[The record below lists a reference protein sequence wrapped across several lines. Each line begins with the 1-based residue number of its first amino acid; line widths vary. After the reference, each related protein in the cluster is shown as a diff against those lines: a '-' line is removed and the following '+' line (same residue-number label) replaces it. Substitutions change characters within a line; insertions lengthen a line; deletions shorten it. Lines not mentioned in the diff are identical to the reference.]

1 MTGTDSVPILVVTTD
16 DDLAE
21 TLSDG
26 LRILGHVPVVAGG
39 AGEALDRIRRDD
51 VDVLLLDLV
60 LSDAGRL
67 DLPRRIGEAELATET
82 IVLAPPA
89 DFPAALEAMRR
100 GAHDFLPRPPK
111 MDEFGVRVG
120 KAVERAQLRREILAL
135 RRQLDRAIVGH
146 GGFAASTALTLDE
159 LELQY
164 IETVLREND
173 GHRGR
178 TAKAL
183 GIDPKTLYNKLG
195 PERPRKKEPP
205 AVAD

>member
-1 MTGTDSVPILVVTTD
+1 MIGADSVPILVVTGD
-16 DDLAE
+16 EELAE

-26 LRILGHVPVVAGG
+26 LRILGHVPVVAKA
-39 AGEALDRIRRDD
+39 AGEALERVRRHE
-51 VDVLLLDLV
+51 VDVLLLDLAS
-60 LSDAGRL
+60 SDTARL
-67 DLPRRIGEAELATET
+67 DLPRRIAEAELATET
-82 IVLAPPA
+82 IVLVHAN
-89 DFPAALEAMRR
+89 DLSAALEAMRR
-100 GAHDFLPRPPK
+100 GAHDYLVRPPR
-111 MDEFGVRVG
+111 MEEFGVRVA
-120 KAVERAQLRREILAL
+120 KAVERARLRREIVAL
-135 RRQLDRAIVGH
+135 RRQLDRAIVGR
-146 GGFAASTALTLDE
+146 GGFTASTGLTLDE

-205 AVAD
+205 AAAD